1 MQPQERTM
9 RVKFCSMA
17 QQAALVCAVMT
28 VFVLVFHNLAQETA
42 DPKAAAAGPRLSPV
56 QGWPERAP
64 RSLGRD
70 YELPGGENT
79 LQDGQGEGQT
89 GARAEDPL
97 DGGDDEEERRKGL
110 LNALVATATAKP
122 TTSLDDIFISVKTT
136 KKFHKERLEIL
147 LRTWFKLA
155 PRQTWFFTDDDD
167 AEYQRKTGGHLVN
180 TNCSASHRR
189 TALCCKMAR
198 EFDAFLESNKRWWCH
213 FDDDNYVNVP
223 QLVRTLGD
231 YDPTQDWYLGKNSIR
246 APLEI
251 INRDNVSQRISFW
264 FATGGAGFCIS
275 RSLGLKMMPV
285 AGGGKFVSVGD
296 KIRLPD
302 DVTIG
307 YVVEHVLRRKLTVL
321 DEFHSHLES
330 MKLLNTDNLASQIS
344 FSYSKHPRGKMNAL
358 PIDGLDAYQDP
369 TRFLSIHC
377 RLFGDAP
384 YCPK

>member
-1 MQPQERTM
+1 M
-9 RVKFCSMA
+9 RVKICSMA
-17 QQAALVCAVMT
+17 QQAALVCGVMT
-28 VFVLVFHNLAQETA
+28 AFALVFHNLAQDTA
-42 DPKAAAAGPRLSPV
+42 DTRAASPRLSPV

-79 LQDGQGEGQT
+79 LQEGEGQT
-89 GARAEDPL
+89 GTRAEDL
-97 DGGDDEEERRKGL
+97 LAADGGDDEEERRKGL

-136 KKFHKERLEIL
+136 KIFHKERLEII

-155 PRQTWFFTDDDD
+155 PHQTWFFTDDDD
-167 AEYQRKTGGHLVN
+167 AEYQRKTGGHLIN

-344 FSYSKHPRGKMNAL
+344 LSYSKHPRGKMNAL
-358 PIDGLDAYQDP
+358 PIDGLDTYQDP

>member
-1 MQPQERTM
+1 M
-9 RVKFCSMA
+9 RVKICSMA
-17 QQAALVCAVMT
+17 QQAALVCGVMT
-28 VFVLVFHNLAQETA
+28 AFALVFHNLAQDTA
-42 DPKAAAAGPRLSPV
+42 GTRAASPRLSAV

-70 YELPGGENT
+70 YELPGGENA
-79 LQDGQGEGQT
+79 LQEGQGEGQT
-89 GARAEDPL
+89 VARAEDPL
-97 DGGDDEEERRKGL
+97 AAADAGDDEEERRKGL

-155 PRQTWFFTDDDD
+155 PHQTWFFTDDDD
-167 AEYQRKTGGHLVN
+167 AEYQRKTGGHLIN

-358 PIDGLDAYQDP
+358 PIHGLDASQDP